1 MRFHFT
7 DKEIRQLLGSM
18 VVLVDTREQCNQHLL
33 AYFDQKKVKYEV
45 RKLDF
50 GDYSCF
56 LPANEELCVQR
67 PLFFTESCVI
77 ERKASLDELASNLT
91 IGRTRFESELLRA
104 KGANIALMIEN
115 ASYGDLVRGNYRSKY
130 EPKSFVATL
139 STFSARY
146 GLDVNFVEKELAG
159 NWIYHRLYYAVR
171 EELLH
176 GKAVI

>member
-1 MRFHFT
+1 MRFHFS
-7 DKEIRQLLGSM
+7 DKEIKTLLGSM
-18 VVLVDTREQCNQHLL
+18 VVLVDTREQENAHILD
-33 AYFDQKKVKYEV
+33 YFDKKNVKYE
-45 RKLDF
+45 KKALSEA
-50 GDYSCF
+50 DYSCY
-56 LPANEELCVQR
+56 LPKNEELGVNR
-67 PLFFTESCVI
+67 HIFFDNSVLV

-139 STFSARY
+139 ATFSARY